1 MIMKYNLSSYQ
12 TLLEFPPCVIP
23 VTVVVVV
30 VVVIVCVCL
39 GVID

>member
-30 VVVIVCVCL
+30 VVLVCVCL